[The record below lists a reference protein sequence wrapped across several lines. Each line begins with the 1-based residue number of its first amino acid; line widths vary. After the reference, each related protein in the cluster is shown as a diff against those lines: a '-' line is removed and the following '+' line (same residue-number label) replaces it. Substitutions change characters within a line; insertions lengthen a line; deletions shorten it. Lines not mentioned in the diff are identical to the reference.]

1 MKIFTSS
8 CLISS
13 STLLKYRK
21 QRSHSGTSH
30 PYSKMGSSSTSSSYL
45 GRLDAG
51 SDVVEADAAAD
62 VTVDDVVD
70 LCPCILATCFL
81 KLNVRLKVL

>member
-1 MKIFTSS
+1 
-8 CLISS
+8 
-13 STLLKYRK
+13 
-21 QRSHSGTSH
+21 
-30 PYSKMGSSSTSSSYL
+30 MGSSSTSSSYL